1 MRKLHVRTLMLTALA
16 ATALSAC
23 GAKRVFD
30 EDIDISVNTKG
41 TEIILWTGFGA
52 SVSSALDT
60 VLEEFTDATGIKAT
74 HESQGGYDNLQKAI
88 NGSASSMTY
97 PNVCVGYPDHFAGY
111 IDSDIQM
118 RLDVFIEQDK
128 KLWEERED
136 KKLDDAKSGSFY
148 ELPAFDL
155 DDFYPNYMVE
165 NQSLEFDEEG
175 NPYTLGIP
183 FNKSSE
189 VMVYNKTFFE
199 SSLVQ
204 AAGITLPKT
213 WLEAAATGQE
223 IIELIDGK
231 HAWTKV
237 LGDDGNL
244 YASLEELPEGVG
256 LVIDLTGVTKADF
269 KPMSYDSQANL
280 FITGVRQ
287 WGGTYTAVDPETR
300 EGFIKFQEGNATA
313 DMLSELK
320 DLYDSNIL
328 GIPQTWGEASYCST
342 PFKARKSLMNIGSTA
357 GVTNA
362 IPVKDVFSVGA
373 APIPFHDANQQFVI
387 SQGTNLGIL
396 KVGTKEETASAWK
409 LVKWLS
415 QIENGTFA
423 ALTGYFPTCKQA
435 MNSEDY
441 QGWIKS
447 PRSSNDKINV
457 EAAKVNAEVYDDAAQ
472 KWTKF
477 VDPGFN
483 GSSTI
488 RTDIGAVT
496 AEVFIDHED
505 INSCIQKHVNNL
517 LDYVQ
522 EA

>member
-213 WLEAAATGQE
+213 WLEAPTVKSAKKVSAGVTVTWSKVKGAETYTVMYKEKGGEWKTAKSKVTGTSYTVPKSKLVSGKTYYFTVKAVGAATG
-223 IIELIDGK
+223 G
-231 HAWTKV
+231 
-237 LGDDGNL
+237 
-244 YASLEELPEGVG
+244 
-256 LVIDLTGVTKADF
+256 
-269 KPMSYDSQANL
+269 
-280 FITGVRQ
+280 
-287 WGGTYTAVDPETR
+287 YTS
-300 EGFIKFQEGNATA
+300 G
-313 DMLSELK
+313 
-320 DLYDSNIL
+320 
-328 GIPQTWGEASYCST
+328 
-342 PFKARKSLMNIGSTA
+342 KSLTYKA
-357 GVTNA
+357 
-362 IPVKDVFSVGA
+362 
-373 APIPFHDANQQFVI
+373 
-387 SQGTNLGIL
+387 
-396 KVGTKEETASAWK
+396 
-409 LVKWLS
+409 
-415 QIENGTFA
+415 
-423 ALTGYFPTCKQA
+423 
-435 MNSEDY
+435 
-441 QGWIKS
+441 
-447 PRSSNDKINV
+447 
-457 EAAKVNAEVYDDAAQ
+457 
-472 KWTKF
+472 
-477 VDPGFN
+477 
-483 GSSTI
+483 
-488 RTDIGAVT
+488 
-496 AEVFIDHED
+496 
-505 INSCIQKHVNNL
+505 
-517 LDYVQ
+517 
-522 EA
+522 